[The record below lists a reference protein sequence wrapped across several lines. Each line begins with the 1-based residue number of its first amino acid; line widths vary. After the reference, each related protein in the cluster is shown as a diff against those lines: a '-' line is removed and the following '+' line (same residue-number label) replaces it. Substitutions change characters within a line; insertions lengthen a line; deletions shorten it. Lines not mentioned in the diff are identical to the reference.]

1 MGSKMYDKPIALDSM
16 APVIRFQMRVRAF
29 VSFKGDWEAFIRAEF
44 ALVASHKKNG
54 LPRILKQL
62 E

>member
-1 MGSKMYDKPIALDSM
+1 
-16 APVIRFQMRVRAF
+16 MRVRAF
-29 VSFKGDWEAFIRAEF
+29 VSFKGDWEAFIRTEF
-44 ALVASHKKNG
+44 ALVVSHKKNG